1 FLKNESRRRQQ
12 RRRPRSVS
20 GLINPPNQTSQH
32 TLRQKTDIFIK
43 LLILLGSF
51 VNRSENKRKKQNLP
65 TFRHTPNALP
75 SGPDCK

>member
-43 LLILLGSF
+43 LLILLGNF
-51 VNRSENKRKKQNLP
+51 VFLTGTGEKGGLHVA
-65 TFRHTPNALP
+65 T
-75 SGPDCK
+75 GPVPGNMQ